1 MLKNWKTVLT
11 SVAFAGATAV
21 SAVYAY
27 AGDAQTS
34 PSAGAMMGGQSDM
47 SGMMY
52 MMGQMNQMMEGCSAM
67 MKDMKQ
73 QPSGETPKADE
84 KPSVKR

>member
-1 MLKNWKTVLT
+1 MLKSWKTVLT
-11 SVAFAGATAV
+11 SVAFAGAIAV
-21 SAVYAY
+21 SALHAY
-27 AGDAQTS
+27 ADDAKTS
-34 PSAGAMMGGQSDM
+34 PSAGAMMGGQGDM
-47 SGMMY
+47 SGMTN

-73 QPSGETPKADE
+73 QPSGETPKAAE